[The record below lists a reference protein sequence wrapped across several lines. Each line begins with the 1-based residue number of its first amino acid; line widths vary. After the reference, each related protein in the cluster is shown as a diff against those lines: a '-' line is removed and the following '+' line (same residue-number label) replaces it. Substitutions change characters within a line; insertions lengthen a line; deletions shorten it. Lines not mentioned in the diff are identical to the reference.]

1 MAAQGQ
7 PAGPSVE
14 HGREP
19 CPDRI
24 LDDMGSAFGMGAV
37 GGGIFHFLKAVKNSP
52 RNQRTR
58 GGIEVIDPLLQ
69 IPPIKNISYC
79 QVHFHREA
87 ALFNL
92 MPPMKSSQTRAA
104 NEATDLSKKRVNPIP
119 SSRLIGP
126 SSEVPSEIVVLSLI
140 TFGSKCSIPKARV
153 RPDSWLS

>member
-58 GGIEVIDPLLQ
+58 GGIEVIDPVPR
-69 IPPIKNISYC
+69 IPPLRTYLT
-79 QVHFHREA
+79 A
-87 ALFNL
+87 
-92 MPPMKSSQTRAA
+92 RAILI
-104 NEATDLSKKRVNPIP
+104 E
-119 SSRLIGP
+119 RLH
-126 SSEVPSEIVVLSLI
+126 
-140 TFGSKCSIPKARV
+140 CSTSCRQ
-153 RPDSWLS
+153 